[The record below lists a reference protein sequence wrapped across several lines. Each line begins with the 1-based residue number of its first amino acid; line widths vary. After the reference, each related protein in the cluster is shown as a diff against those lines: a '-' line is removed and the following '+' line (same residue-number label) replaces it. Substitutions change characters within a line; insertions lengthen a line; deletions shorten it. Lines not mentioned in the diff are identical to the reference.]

1 MASRIHRVTMFKLPK
16 PADQV
21 ALLEQ
26 YKILSKNNEKDGKPY
41 ILSLVAGVAEEDAR
55 SQGYTVVAKSE
66 FASMDDLKYYDNEC
80 KAHQALKATAKTLGM
95 EGVMTVFFKPQI
107 VESKE

>member
-1 MASRIHRVTMFKLPK
+1 MP
-16 PADQV
+16 Q
-21 ALLEQ
+21 LEVELTSSIQ
-26 YKILSKNNEKDGKPY
+26 DGKPY

-80 KAHQALKATAKTLGM
+80 KAHQVLKATAKTLGM